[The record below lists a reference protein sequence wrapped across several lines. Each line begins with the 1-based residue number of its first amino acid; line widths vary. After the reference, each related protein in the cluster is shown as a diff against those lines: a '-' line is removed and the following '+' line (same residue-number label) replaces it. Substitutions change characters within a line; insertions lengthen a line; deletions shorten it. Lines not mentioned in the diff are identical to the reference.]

1 MSMGWGQRILR
12 WLAALALLPVDVG
25 MTWAL
30 ALVVR
35 DSVGALHFW
44 VPLSL
49 GIALWL
55 LVYNTLPRP
64 MWLYVFGHELT
75 HALCAWCF
83 GAKVQGFRVGRGGG
97 EVRVSRSNTIIA
109 LGPYFLPI
117 YAILWSLAAL
127 GARIWLGRPDWLL
140 PVFHAGLGFT
150 YAFHVTMTAVILR
163 VRQPDLVGEGFLFSA
178 VVIWFGNVLVPLIA
192 LPALGAVGEVPEAL
206 RLAAWKTIDVFR
218 FLGRAW

>member
-1 MSMGWGQRILR
+1 MGWGQRILR

-55 LVYNTLPRP
+55 LVYNTMPRP

-97 EVRVSRSNTIIA
+97 EVRVSKSNTLIA

-117 YAILWSLAAL
+117 YAILWTLASL
-127 GARIWLGRPDWLL
+127 GVRIWLGRPDWLL
-140 PVFHAGLGFT
+140 PVFHVGLGFT

-192 LPALGAVGEVPEAL
+192 LPALGAVGDVPEAL